1 MRFYL
6 LLTAIMAIGLLAG
19 VLTGK
24 AVSGSTQVPQDSAS
38 LPAMRDLGL
47 PGTLSPQVDRE
58 ASSSVTSTQ
67 VNREALTNFPARVIE
82 GGSSA
87 IHEAPE
93 KSGAFASTEPDFQV
107 REFAIPREGL
117 QSIAGR
123 QVTSTQVSPKA
134 ESLGLSVFS
143 SSAGSLEQA
152 VQASWQV
159 PSSVEV
165 ILVPLGDVNLNGV
178 VEIDDLLLMSRFIG
192 EEIPDIF
199 IVVDWNGDGFVNV
212 LDLATVAAHQGAQIP

>member
-58 ASSSVTSTQ
+58 A
-67 VNREALTNFPARVIE
+67 LTNFPARVIE

-93 KSGAFASTEPDFQV
+93 KSGAFASTESDFQV

-152 VQASWQV
+152 VQASRQV
-159 PSSVEV
+159 PSAVEV

-178 VEIDDLLLMSRFIG
+178 VAIDDLLLMSRFIG

-212 LDLATVAAHQGAQIP
+212 LDLAIVAAHQGAQIP